1 MKTSLGRL
9 KDALAVF
16 VLLAMTMAYAAE
28 VPPVSQGPLEIAT
41 RMRQISSGAFPNVSA
56 NPFGRMTVSD
66 FEVRYRGTPVKLND
80 GNAQVSRFSEAKFLE
95 GAPRPAILASEAGT
109 YLISEQNGQLS
120 IEVLAPATTD
130 IATWQWLDGDNG
142 QPAAPTN
149 ITVRDASAEPR
160 LERGGHLLLLNRR
173 IVLDVTTLKHYP
185 VVVNTYEILQKI
197 GGYNAGNEPTR
208 AMSPG
213 RSQLLMVGNRYENA
227 RFEYA
232 LVVAEYTTGRVYG
245 VPFDRNALHFE
256 SVWDATPE
264 WIARNFE
271 WTRDKNGIERVQLRK
286 DFKPAPWQGKLRG
299 TRPRVDYVLYP
310 TEPQVADEFY
320 GYMQR
325 AFGASTAA
333 LPGSSQLPNTRVVSV
348 NGSLFYLFYNANE
361 KALYFSAAGA
371 PNADLSANYR
381 LIEQIG
387 QRFNGEL
394 GQGKYQNLF
403 TEYPGNR

>member
-1 MKTSLGRL
+1 MNTSLGRL
-9 KDALAVF
+9 KDAVAAL
-16 VLLAMTMAYAAE
+16 VLLAMTMAHAAE
-28 VPPVSQGPLEIAT
+28 TPPASLGPFEIAS
-41 RMRQISSGAFPNVSA
+41 RMRQISSGAFPNISA

-66 FEVRYRGTPVKLND
+66 FEVRYRGTPVKLID

-120 IEVLAPATTD
+120 IEVLASATTD
-130 IATWQWLDGDNG
+130 FATWQWLDGDNG
-142 QPAAPTN
+142 QPAPPTN

-160 LERGGHLLLLNRR
+160 WERGGHLLLLNRR
-173 IVLDVTTLKHYP
+173 VVLDVATLKHYP
-185 VVVNTYEILQKI
+185 VVVNTDEILQKI

-208 AMSPG
+208 AMSPA
-213 RSQLLMVGNRYENA
+213 RTQLLMIGNRYENT
-227 RFEYA
+227 RFEYG
-232 LVVAEYTTGRVYG
+232 LVVVDYATGRVYS
-245 VPFDRNALHFE
+245 VPFDRNALRFE

-271 WTRDKNGIERVQLRK
+271 WTRDKSGIEHVQLRK
-286 DFKPAPWQGKLRG
+286 DFKPSPWQGKLRG
-299 TRPRVDYVLYP
+299 TRPRVDYLLYP

-320 GYMQR
+320 GYLQR

-333 LPGSSQLPNTRVVSV
+333 LPGSSQLPNTRVVAVS
-348 NGSLFYLFYNANE
+348 GSLFYLFYNASE
-361 KALYFSAAGA
+361 KTLFLSAAGA

-387 QRFNGEL
+387 QRFNTEL
-394 GQGKYQNLF
+394 AQGKYQNLF